1 MNYKAGSLDDA
12 TRVRYGR
19 TREAQIAYAL
29 REQVGL
35 PILAA
40 TEYEDKHCKVDR
52 WIAYPNKRVALQIK
66 YREVGEDLL
75 FEVYDTWYDF
85 SHPQN
90 QLGRDMFGDAEQYAV
105 LLSDRE
111 TVVIVPTRRAKELL
125 VDMVERAEHCGFN
138 YVTEFS
144 RTLNY
149 FENNIRM
156 QLKVQH
162 DPADN
167 RQKMVAYIPAS
178 LFLAEEQAKVYHVTL
193 PESWKF

>member
-144 RTLNY
+144 RTLN
-149 FENNIRM
+149 
-156 QLKVQH
+156 
-162 DPADN
+162 
-167 RQKMVAYIPAS
+167 
-178 LFLAEEQAKVYHVTL
+178 
-193 PESWKF
+193 